1 MKEPIEVDAQIIEP
15 DETSLAVQVKP
26 AVIVADFEMVEAKVR
41 ELTKDYEN
49 VSGAAIAA
57 MDLDQ
62 TKRCRAELN
71 GIKKNITDA
80 RVAVKREYEAPY
92 KAFDEEVKRIL
103 KIVEEPL
110 EMVTAC
116 VQDKERMIKRER
128 KAHLEDMYAQ
138 FLADNGIPSFE
149 ANVPFDRICEAKWWD
164 TTAKSYTPKKY
175 ESELED
181 RIAEV
186 LREWNSFQGVKPKLF
201 DPQAAELVFWD
212 TLKAVDA
219 INADTERKGAVEAMN
234 AVRYELGVEEP
245 EPEEELAEEPK
256 EEPKSEAPEMYII
269 RCAMTETQREKL
281 IAFMKQLHVRGS
293 IRKERA
299 YVGSND

>member
-15 DETSLAVQVKP
+15 EETALAVQVKP
-26 AVIVADFEMVEAKVR
+26 AVIIADFAMVEAKVR
-41 ELTKDYEN
+41 DLTKDYEN

-62 TKRCRAELN
+62 TKRCRAQLN

-128 KAHLEDMYAQ
+128 KAHLEEVYAQ
-138 FLADNGIPSFE
+138 FLTDNGIPSFA
-149 ANVPFDRICEAKWWD
+149 ANVPFDRICETKWWD

-175 ESELED
+175 EAELTD
-181 RIAEV
+181 RVAEV
-186 LREWNSFQGVKPKLF
+186 LREWNSFQGVKSKLF

-212 TLKAVDA
+212 TLKAVEA
-219 INADTERKGAVEAMN
+219 INADTERKSAVDAMN
-234 AVRYELGVEEP
+234 AVRCELGAEEP
-245 EPEEELAEEPK
+245 EPEEEPAEEPK
-256 EEPKSEAPEMYII
+256 AELKQEAPEMYVI
-269 RCAMTETQREKL
+269 RCSMTETQREKI

-293 IRKERA
+293 IRKEKA
-299 YVGSND
+299 YV

>member
-1 MKEPIEVDAQIIEP
+1 MKETIEVDAQIIEP
-15 DETSLAVQVKP
+15 EETALAVQVKP
-26 AVIVADFEMVEAKVR
+26 AVIIADFAMVEAKVR
-41 ELTKDYEN
+41 DLTKDYEN

-80 RVAVKREYEAPY
+80 RVAVKREYEEPY

-116 VQDKERMIKRER
+116 VQDKERMIKREH
-128 KAHLEDMYAQ
+128 KEHLEEVYEQ
-138 FLADNGIPSFE
+138 FLEDNGIPSFA
-149 ANVPFDRICEAKWWD
+149 ANVPFDRICETKWWD

-175 ESELED
+175 EAELTD
-181 RIAEV
+181 RVAEV
-186 LREWNSFQGVKPKLF
+186 LREWNSFQGVKSKLF

-219 INADTERKGAVEAMN
+219 INADTERKSAVDAMN
-234 AVRYELGVEEP
+234 AVRCELGAEEP
-245 EPEEELAEEPK
+245 EPEEEQAEEPEAGLK
-256 EEPKSEAPEMYII
+256 QEAPEMYVI
-269 RCAMTETQREKL
+269 RCAMTETQRDKI

-293 IRKERA
+293 IRKEKA
-299 YVGSND
+299 YV

>member
-15 DETSLAVQVKP
+15 EETALAVQVKP
-26 AVIVADFEMVEAKVR
+26 AVIVADFAMVEAKVR
-41 ELTKDYEN
+41 DLTKDYEN

-116 VQDKERMIKRER
+116 VQDKERLIKRER
-128 KAHLEDMYAQ
+128 KAHLEDVYAQ

-175 ESELED
+175 EAELED

-212 TLKAVDA
+212 TLKAVEA
-219 INADTERKGAVEAMN
+219 INADTERKSAVDAMN
-234 AVRYELGVEEP
+234 AVRCELGAEEQGYEEEP
-245 EPEEELAEEPK
+245 TEEPAAK
-256 EEPKSEAPEMYII
+256 PATDDPEMYVI
-269 RCAMTETQREKL
+269 RCAMTETQREKI

-293 IRKERA
+293 IRKEKA
-299 YVGSND
+299 YV

>member
-15 DETSLAVQVKP
+15 EETGLAVQVKP

-41 ELTKDYEN
+41 KLTKDYEN
-49 VSGAAIAA
+49 VSGADIAA

-62 TKRCRAELN
+62 TKRCRAQLN

-80 RVAVKREYEAPY
+80 RVAVKHEYEAPY

-128 KAHLEDMYAQ
+128 KAHLEEVYEQ
-138 FLADNGIPSFE
+138 FLADNGIPSFA
-149 ANVPFDRICEAKWWD
+149 ANVPFDRICETKWWD
-164 TTAKSYTPKKY
+164 TTAKNYTPNRY
-175 ESELED
+175 EAELTD
-181 RIAEV
+181 RVAEV
-186 LREWNSFQGVKPKLF
+186 LREWNSFQGVKSKLF
-201 DPQAAELVFWD
+201 DQQAAELVFWD

-219 INADTERKGAVEAMN
+219 INADTERKSAVDAVN
-234 AVRYELGVEEP
+234 AVRCELGAEEP
-245 EPEEELAEEPK
+245 EPNEEPAEDPK
-256 EEPKSEAPEMYII
+256 AEPKQEAPEMYVI
-269 RCAMTETQREKL
+269 RCAMTETQREKI

-293 IRKERA
+293 IRKEKA
-299 YVGSND
+299 YV